1 MIEFVFV
8 AFLFPSGI
16 LAQEKQPIQ
25 YKLYRTEELIKID
38 NPDPAQRHRLEI
50 LTNKKNAKHMG
61 GIFVILSSAAPEA
74 KATFHYHKSRASIPM
89 ILSGK
94 GMELVEGN
102 AILIKGGDVIFIPPQ
117 RETYDLEHF
126 R

>member
-1 MIEFVFV
+1 M

-38 NPDPAQRHRLEI
+38 NPDPTQRHRLEI
-50 LTNKKNAKHMG
+50 LTNKKNAKHRG

-74 KATFHYHKSRASIPM
+74 KAIFHYHKSHASILM